1 MEIAPQHAAFGK
13 VDPLVPP
20 GHEPAPP
27 ATESAGGQGA
37 GKLWEQVVDKHVYDA
52 HEMDV
57 SPLLEAESDGPPPG
71 AAEGRSL
78 PITGTRDAC
87 VYDGLLQRRECEVL
101 VGEAEK
107 LGYTFWNPRK
117 DASSDFRSAL
127 TMEINHQQLADILW
141 RRLKPRL
148 PTLTVDIREE
158 DEERDVKNLRG
169 EWEAVGVHAH
179 LLFIKYFEGGHFAA
193 HSDGATT
200 IDANCRSFH
209 TLVVYLNE
217 VPDTSARPDTRE
229 VSVWVCVRVRPS
241 FLSFLFHL
249 SESPKTEGGQTVILN
264 NAQQG
269 VSPVNPS
276 EPSVYSW
283 SPQMELGKVAPGFG
297 RACTFYYEQMHA
309 GAAVRGGGR
318 KYIIRTDILYRR
330 KVPIL
335 QGPRDAEAF
344 AMWMAAEKIA
354 EEGDA
359 ATATAMFRRCFK
371 MSNELKELY
380 DG

>member
-217 VPDTSARPDTRE
+217 VP
-229 VSVWVCVRVRPS
+229 
-241 FLSFLFHL
+241 
-249 SESPKTEGGQTVILN
+249 EGGQTVILN

-269 VSPVNPS
+269 ISPLNPS
-276 EPSVYSW
+276 ESSVYSW
-283 SPQMELGKVAPGFG
+283 SPQMELGKVAPAFG
-297 RACTFYYEQMHA
+297 RGCTFYYEQMHA